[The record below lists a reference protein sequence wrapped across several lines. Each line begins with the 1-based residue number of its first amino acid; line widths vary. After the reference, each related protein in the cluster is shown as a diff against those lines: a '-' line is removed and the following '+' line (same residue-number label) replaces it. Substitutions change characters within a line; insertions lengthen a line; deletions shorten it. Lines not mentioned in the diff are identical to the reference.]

1 MVPFY
6 WWGSTASRLES
17 LQGDSLPFTTKF
29 AKIPGTHSIDLGRM
43 KGFVK
48 NFPRKRNLTLAT
60 GSILLIALPAAVAA
74 VPPPMITYWPLSGT
88 GTADTTGPNKK
99 SLEIRIRSP

>member
-1 MVPFY
+1 MENQKHVLPFFKKKNNNGTFLLMGFY
-6 WWGSTASRLES
+6 CFKARS

-74 VPPPMITYWPLSGT
+74 VPPPMITY
-88 GTADTTGPNKK
+88 
-99 SLEIRIRSP
+99 

>member
-1 MVPFY
+1 
-6 WWGSTASRLES
+6 
-17 LQGDSLPFTTKF
+17 
-29 AKIPGTHSIDLGRM
+29 M

-74 VPPPMITYWPLSGT
+74 VPAPMITY
-88 GTADTTGPNKK
+88 
-99 SLEIRIRSP
+99 